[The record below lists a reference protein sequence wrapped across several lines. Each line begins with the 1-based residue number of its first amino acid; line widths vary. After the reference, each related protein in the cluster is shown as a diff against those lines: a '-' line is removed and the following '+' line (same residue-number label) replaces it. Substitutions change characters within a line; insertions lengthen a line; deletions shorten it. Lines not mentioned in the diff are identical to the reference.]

1 MYQYENIIQD
11 LEQHLN
17 IQHFLKELHFGGR
30 MTRANEVK
38 SPQDLKPNNRS
49 TMVSTNVLNYK
60 YECSSAQKK
69 LAFPLH

>member
-1 MYQYENIIQD
+1 
-11 LEQHLN
+11 
-17 IQHFLKELHFGGR
+17 
-30 MTRANEVK
+30 MTRANEVQ
-38 SPQDLKPNNRS
+38 SPQDLRPNNRS